1 MRHVFRNAICVLA
14 VGCGVGFGQVP
25 NGGFEIWAGECLV
38 EGWAI
43 NSVCDVMMPIT
54 RTTEAHSGSFAL
66 RGEVI
71 SLLGK
76 VTVQPVLQSGE
87 DATGFPIAQRYASVD
102 AFYRFAPIG
111 GDRFGFNIAF
121 YKGETVVAQG
131 AEMFPATTGTAYVA
145 CSTPMTYFTSDVPDL
160 AIIQVQVIG
169 PVTGDDYHVG
179 SVMYLDDV
187 TFGGGGGEPE
197 PRLSIAVNGNSVTV
211 SWPQEVTGYR
221 LQQAAVLPAGSW
233 NDVEGLSGTDRAY
246 TFTPTTQAFFR
257 LIKP

>member
-1 MRHVFRNAICVLA
+1 MRKSFIAAIALICVS
-14 VGCGVGFGQVP
+14 GFGQVP
-25 NGGFEIWAGECLV
+25 NGGFEVWPSDCELEA
-38 EGWAI
+38 WSI

-71 SLLGK
+71 SLFGQ
-76 VTVQPVLQSGE
+76 VTMQPVLQSGE
-87 DATGFPIAQRYASVD
+87 DATGFPISQRYTSVD
-102 AFYRFAPIG
+102 GFYRFAPVG
-111 GDRFGFNIAF
+111 GDRFGFNVAF

-131 AEMFPATTGTAYVA
+131 AKFFPATTGTAYVA
-145 CSTPMTYFTSDVPDL
+145 CSTPMVYQTEDVPDR
-160 AIIQVQVIG
+160 AIIQVQIIG
-169 PVTGDDYHVG
+169 PVTGSDYHVG

-187 TFGGGGGEPE
+187 TFGGGGSTEPE
-197 PRLSIAVNGNSVTV
+197 PRLTITINGNFVTV

-221 LQQAAVLPAGSW
+221 LQQTATLPATSW
-233 NDVEGLSGTDRAY
+233 SDVALSATDRAY